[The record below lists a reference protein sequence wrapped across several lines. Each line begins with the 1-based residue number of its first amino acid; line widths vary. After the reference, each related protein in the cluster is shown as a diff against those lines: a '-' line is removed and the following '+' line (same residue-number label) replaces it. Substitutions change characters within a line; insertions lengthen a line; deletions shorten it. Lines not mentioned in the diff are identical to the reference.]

1 VAWYQLESKDNEQL
15 DKLAAEYDL
24 HPVHIEDCREH
35 GGRIKID
42 VMPEYLFVTMKPLN
56 VVDEEI
62 VDCPLHVFVGRD
74 YCITVGDMEFPP
86 IREAM
91 ERALRAGSDTAPAK
105 ILYLLLDT
113 IVDAYF
119 LTIDHL
125 EERIDLIE
133 DDVLDNPAPHILQK
147 IFEYKR
153 QLIDLRRTIVATRDI
168 GMHLQRDSG
177 NLIDAGLYTYFRDTY
192 DHLLRLSDTVDTMRD
207 LLNNTLDVYLSSVAN
222 RTNQVMKVLTV
233 LSTIALPALV
243 ISGFYGMNL
252 KGLPLEEN
260 AYGAGIAFTVMV
272 LVTGGLLW
280 MLKRF
285 NWL

>member
-1 VAWYQLESKDNEQL
+1 MAWYQLERRDDSQL
-15 DKLAAEYDL
+15 DQLAVQYNL
-24 HPVHIEDCREH
+24 HPVHIEDCRAHE
-35 GGRIKID
+35 GRIKID
-42 VMPEYLFVTMKPLN
+42 MMPDYLFVTMKPLH
-56 VVDEEI
+56 I
-62 VDCPLHVFVGRD
+62 VDDEVAESPLHAFVGRD
-74 YCITVGDMEFPP
+74 FCITVGDLEVPP
-86 IREAM
+86 VREAM
-91 ERALRAGSDTAPAK
+91 ERAWRAGSDTAPAK
-105 ILYLLLDT
+105 ILYLILDT
-113 IVDAYF
+113 VVDAYF
-119 LTIDHL
+119 ATIDHL
-125 EERIDLIE
+125 DDRIDLIE
-133 DDVLDNPAPHILQK
+133 DDVLDNPSPHILQK

-177 NLIDAGLYTYFRDTY
+177 NLVDADLYPFYRDVY
-192 DHLLRLSDTVDTMRD
+192 DHLLRLSDTIDTLRD

-260 AYGAGIAFTVMV
+260 SHGSAIALIVML